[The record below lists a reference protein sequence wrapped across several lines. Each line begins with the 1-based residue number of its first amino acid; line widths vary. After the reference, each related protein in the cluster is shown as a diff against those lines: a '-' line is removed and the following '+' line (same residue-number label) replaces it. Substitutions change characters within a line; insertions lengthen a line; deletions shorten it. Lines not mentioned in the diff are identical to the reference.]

1 MHILTII
8 PISVLRK
15 YTSLSL
21 QNPAISSSIFQ
32 RQIVLYSSCC
42 GPSFVRSFVC
52 PLFVRSWFVQWSAKV
67 GGGGRELKKNS
78 VLWNNRF
85 IGQKPNSLHLHILF
99 LGSSM
104 VVRPLEFDIIVC
116 FLNFCFLLFFF
127 FCCLLCISNVQF
139 NSGLTIRVWH
149 FVSLVLF
156 LVSNVCTAQWW
167 FDH

>member
-1 MHILTII
+1 MPIYIFLNSGFNRDQGSKPNTSKQVKILFNAEFDLRLKVLKTSFISKILTLYHSNMNWLLII
-8 PISVLRK
+8 LILKRLR
-15 YTSLSL
+15 
-21 QNPAISSSIFQ
+21 
-32 RQIVLYSSCC
+32 
-42 GPSFVRSFVC
+42 G
-52 PLFVRSWFVQWSAKV
+52 
-67 GGGGRELKKNS
+67 ENS

-116 FLNFCFLLFFF
+116 FLNFCCLLVFF

-149 FVSLVLF
+149 FVSLVF
-156 LVSNVCTAQWW
+156 L
-167 FDH
+167 